1 MNRLVWII
9 TLPVALLVIL
19 FALMNRQEVTL
30 SLWPLPWDIA
40 APLFLFTL
48 GAIVF
53 GFFFGALS
61 AYLSGA
67 TTRRKLRAA
76 NRALSDVK
84 DELAILK
91 RNQGQGN
98 QGQGS
103 QGQVAPTGQQLLHRP
118 PTALPPA
125 A

>member
-30 SLWPLPWDIA
+30 SLWPLPWDIS

-53 GFFFGALS
+53 GFLFGALT
-61 AYLSGA
+61 AYLSGS

-76 NRALSDVK
+76 NRALAESR
-84 DELAILK
+84 DELAHLK
-91 RNQGQGN
+91 RQQPPATD
-98 QGQGS
+98 QA
-103 QGQVAPTGQQLLHRP
+103 VAQYRP
-118 PTALPPA
+118 PALPPVA
-125 A
+125 

>member
-30 SLWPLPWDIA
+30 SLWPLPWDIG

-48 GAIVF
+48 SAIVF
-53 GFFFGALS
+53 GFLFGAL
-61 AYLSGA
+61 AAWVSGA
-67 TTRRKLRAA
+67 TTRQKLRATK
-76 NRALSDVK
+76 RALADSQ

-91 RNQGQGN
+91 R
-98 QGQGS
+98 
-103 QGQVAPTGQQLLHRP
+103 QQAQATPASPQIIHRP

>member
-9 TLPVALLVIL
+9 TLPIALLVIL
-19 FALMNRQEVTL
+19 FALMNRQEVVL
-30 SLWPLPWDIA
+30 SLWPLPWDIS

-53 GFFFGALS
+53 GFLFGAVVTWISGS
-61 AYLSGA
+61 A
-67 TTRRKLRAA
+67 TRQKLRAA
-76 NRALSDVK
+76 HRALSDSR
-84 DELAILK
+84 DEIAILK
-91 RNQGQGN
+91 RQQA
-98 QGQGS
+98 
-103 QGQVAPTGQQLLHRP
+103 QVAPNQQIGHRP

>member
-1 MNRLVWII
+1 
-9 TLPVALLVIL
+9 
-19 FALMNRQEVTL
+19 MNRQEVTL

-53 GFFFGALS
+53 GFLLGSLVVWLSDGGA
-61 AYLSGA
+61 
-67 TTRRKLRAA
+67 RRKLRAA
-76 NRALSDVK
+76 RRELADSR

-91 RNQGQGN
+91 HKQGLSTDN
-98 QGQGS
+98 
-103 QGQVAPTGQQLLHRP
+103 QQLTHHSSP
-118 PTALPPA
+118 LPPA

>member
-53 GFFFGALS
+53 GFLFGAL
-61 AYLSGA
+61 AAWVSGGH
-67 TTRRKLRAA
+67 TRQKLRAA
-76 NRALSDVK
+76 NRALADK
-84 DELAILK
+84 QDELAILK
-91 RNQGQGN
+91 RQQSSATQATLAAGQ
-98 QGQGS
+98 S
-103 QGQVAPTGQQLLHRP
+103 SGQQIAHRP
-118 PTALPPA
+118 PTVLPPA

>member
-30 SLWPLPWDIA
+30 SLWPLPWDIG

-53 GFFFGALS
+53 GFLFGAL
-61 AYLSGA
+61 ATYVSGA
-67 TTRRKLRAA
+67 TTRRKLRGAK
-76 NRALSDVK
+76 RALADK
-84 DELAILK
+84 EDELVILK
-91 RNQGQGN
+91 R
-98 QGQGS
+98 S
-103 QGQVAPTGQQLLHRP
+103 QAAATQAPAAPGQQVLHRP

>member
-1 MNRLVWII
+1 MNRLVWIV

-30 SLWPLPWDIA
+30 SLWPLPWDIG

-53 GFFFGALS
+53 GFLFGALT
-61 AYLSGA
+61 AYLSGT

-76 NRALSDVK
+76 NRALAESQ

-91 RNQGQGN
+91 RAQGQAAG
-98 QGQGS
+98 
-103 QGQVAPTGQQLLHRP
+103 GQQSPHRL

>member
-1 MNRLVWII
+1 MNRLVWIV

-30 SLWPLPWDIA
+30 SLWPLPWDIG

-53 GFFFGALS
+53 GFLFGALS
-61 AYLSGA
+61 AYLSGT

-76 NRALSDVK
+76 NRALAESQ

-91 RNQGQGN
+91 RAQGQGT
-98 QGQGS
+98 S
-103 QGQVAPTGQQLLHRP
+103 GQQLPVHRP